1 MKYKYAVTVGDQPYK
16 EYKYFMK
23 EERAEKWAHEA
34 SSAYV
39 NTQVDTWEWDTD
51 KNEWDYLTGCFTC
64 SWADER
70 EVQNG

>member
-1 MKYKYAVTVGDQPYK
+1 
-16 EYKYFMK
+16 MK